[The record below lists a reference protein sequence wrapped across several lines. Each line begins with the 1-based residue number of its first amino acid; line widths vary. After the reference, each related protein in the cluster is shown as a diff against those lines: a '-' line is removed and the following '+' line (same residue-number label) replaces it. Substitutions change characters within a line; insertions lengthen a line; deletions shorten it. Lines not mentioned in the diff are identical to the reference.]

1 MIHRTSSLV
10 VSRKWV
16 RSSID
21 QADAAGDI
29 ADTVVIKGEE
39 IMEKP
44 LDALDNFR
52 MLAELNDGEVRLS

>member
-16 RSSID
+16 NSSVD
-21 QADAAGDI
+21 KADAAGDI